1 MAVGERERFVLIA
14 DAVVTGVGDTVIGDG
29 AVAVEDGVIVEVGP
43 HADVVAHHRSLR
55 RDPGPGRVAV
65 PGFVNLHVHSA
76 LSSTR
81 GVGDDAGTAPIYRR
95 DLPQGVL
102 LDEDDLYWFTQLGVV
117 EAVRLGS
124 TTIVENYLSATV
136 AAEALAATGARAW
149 VSERLHDVDLLDLT
163 DGAYRH
169 DPLIGRRTWAATEEL
184 VARWHGHDGGR
195 IRCQVGPHGPD
206 TCSDELLV
214 RARRMAGARGLGMFM
229 HVSQS
234 PREEAQVRSRT
245 GASSVRHLHR
255 LGVLGP
261 WLVAGHCR
269 HVDQDDLGLLVDSG
283 TQVCHMPVANAKAGF
298 VAPVRQVQRRGG
310 NVGIGTDNGL
320 PDMVQAMR
328 IALLVNRVAD
338 GGPDG
343 LRAREVLAMATR
355 NGAAALGADQWV
367 GTLEPGR
374 RADIV
379 VLEAGGLHWA
389 PVTDAVANLVFCG
402 NGTDVVDVVID
413 GRYVVRDGEVLTVDA
428 GRVRRE
434 AQRRADRW
442 RAASP
447 ARPPAPT
454 PSVS

>member
-1 MAVGERERFVLIA
+1 MAVGDRERFVLTA
-14 DAVVTGVGDTVIGDG
+14 DAVVTGVGDTVIVDG
-29 AVAVEDGVIVEVGP
+29 AVAVEDGVVVEVGRR
-43 HADVVAHHRSLR
+43 ADVVAHHRSLR
-55 RDPGPGRVAV
+55 CEPGSGRVAV

-81 GVGDDAGTAPIYRR
+81 GVGDDAGTAPIYSR

-102 LDEDDLYWFTQLGVV
+102 LDDDDLYWFTQLGVV

-124 TTIVENYLSATV
+124 TTIVENYLSAAV
-136 AAEALAATGARAW
+136 AAEALASTGARAW
-149 VSERLHDVDLLDLT
+149 VSERLHDVDLVDLT
-163 DGAYRH
+163 DGVYRH
-169 DPLIGRRTWAATEEL
+169 DPLIGRRTWTATEEL
-184 VARWHGHDGGR
+184 VERWHGYDGGR

-214 RARRMAGARGLGMFM
+214 RATSMARSRGLGMFM

-234 PREEAQVRSRT
+234 RREEAQVQART
-245 GASSVRHLHR
+245 GEGSVRHLHR

-269 HVDQDDLGLLVDSG
+269 HVDQHAIDLLVATG
-283 TQVCHMPVANAKAGF
+283 TQVCHMPVANAKAGV
-298 VAPVRQVQRRGG
+298 VAPVRHVQRRGG

-328 IALLVNRVAD
+328 VALLVNRVAD

-343 LRAREVLAMATR
+343 LCARQALAMATR
-355 NGAAALGADQWV
+355 NGATALGAEQWV

-379 VLEAGGLHWA
+379 VLDADGLHWA
-389 PVTDAVANLVFCG
+389 PITDVVANLVFCS

-413 GRYVVRDGEVLTVDA
+413 GRYVVRGGEVLTVDA

-434 AQRRADRW
+434 AQRRANRW
-442 RAASP
+442 QATSP
-447 ARPPAPT
+447 A
-454 PSVS
+454 PSAS